1 MKIRIDNSSTGEY
14 EYQLGDMIQ
23 NNFTDTMWSWR
34 DGSWFEFEYSNDG
47 GNTWDGVRVEVK
59 QGYAITNNTAADA
72 NGFISVS
79 EYAIAG
85 ETVTLNVSPA
95 DGYMLDAV
103 TVTDGSGNNVTV
115 ENNQFTMPAS
125 AVTVNATFKTN
136 PKYNITINASENG
149 SVSADMETATAGTTV
164 TLTVKPDE
172 GYELDALTI
181 NDGAVTA
188 VKGEEGKYTFAMPA
202 GDATVNAAFKV
213 NPKYNIT
220 INASENG
227 SVSADMETATA
238 GTTVTLTVNPAE
250 GYELD
255 DLSINDGAVTAVKGE
270 EGKYTFAMPASAVTV
285 TVTFKM
291 THLRHDYTAVFNWAD
306 DYSQATATVTCGK
319 CSAKGENLPATV
331 TRTET
336 GSEYVYTATVT
347 FDGET
352 FTDTRSV
359 NKPGGSSGEGGSG
372 GSGGNSGGSGGGGGS
387 TTQPQTLAEEE
398 QKPSDIK
405 PEPPQEQKPS
415 DIKPEQPE
423 KTEKPDTLSSVNKLI
438 TGNKLDKIE
447 NVSYV
452 KLQPQATG
460 SKKAVTITW
469 KKVKDA
475 DGYVIYGAESTK
487 TLKKLKTVKA
497 QETSYSNKNLKTG
510 KAYQYIVVAYK
521 TVDGKKY
528 VISVSEEIYA
538 CTNGKTYA
546 NPTGIKLAS
555 TKVTL
560 QKGKTKTLKP
570 SLVLPK
576 GKKYQAHTDKFRYES
591 SNSSVATVT
600 KKGVVKAKKKGT
612 AYIYIYTTN
621 GVCKKVKVTVK

>member
-115 ENNQFTMPAS
+115 ENNHFTMPAS
-125 AVTVNATFKTN
+125 AVTVNATFKT
-136 PKYNITINASENG
+136 
-149 SVSADMETATAGTTV
+149 
-164 TLTVKPDE
+164 
-172 GYELDALTI
+172 
-181 NDGAVTA
+181 
-188 VKGEEGKYTFAMPA
+188 
-202 GDATVNAAFKV
+202 

-319 CSAKGENLPATV
+319 CSVKGENLPATV

-372 GSGGNSGGSGGGGGS
+372 GSGGNSGGSGGGGGYSGGGGS
-387 TTQPQTLAEEE
+387 TTQPQTPAEEE

-487 TLKKLKTVKA
+487 TLKKLMTVKA

-528 VISVSEEIYA
+528 VISESEEIYA

>member
-1 MKIRIDNSSTGEY
+1 
-14 EYQLGDMIQ
+14 MIQ

-202 GDATVNAAFKV
+202 
-213 NPKYNIT
+213 
-220 INASENG
+220 
-227 SVSADMETATA
+227 
-238 GTTVTLTVNPAE
+238 
-250 GYELD
+250 
-255 DLSINDGAVTAVKGE
+255 
-270 EGKYTFAMPASAVTV
+270 SAVTV

-372 GSGGNSGGSGGGGGS
+372 GSGGNSGGSGGGGGYSGGGGS
-387 TTQPQTLAEEE
+387 TTQPQTPAEEE